1 LDVRRE
7 FITLVGSAAAAWPL
21 VVHAQQAAMP
31 VVGYLGSE
39 SPDMYADR
47 FSAFRQGLSE
57 SGYVE
62 GRNVAIE
69 YLYAEG
75 QYNRLPGLVAELVRR
90 GVAVI
95 IATPATAALAAKAA
109 TTTIPIVF
117 SSGVDPVKAGLVSS
131 LNRPGGNLTGVSQ
144 LTLELEPKRM
154 EILHEM
160 IPNAGVVG
168 VLISDTP
175 TADTLAGPE
184 VTAIQTAART
194 IGQEILVLYAN
205 TEREI
210 DIAFATL
217 VQRQASALLVGAG
230 AFLMTQRDQIVELAA
245 HHAVPAIYSYRDFTA
260 VGGLVSYGTSLPD
273 VHRQLGVY
281 AGRILKG
288 ERPADLPVVQ
298 PTKFELVINLK
309 TAKALGLEI
318 PPTLLATAD
327 DVIE

>member
-1 LDVRRE
+1 M
-7 FITLVGSAAAAWPL
+7 GSAAAAWPL

>member
-1 LDVRRE
+1 
-7 FITLVGSAAAAWPL
+7 VGSAAAAWPL

-31 VVGYLGSE
+31 VIGYLGSE